1 MPGMLIYNLTETGSG
16 MWDSLPRGHFAN
28 VVVIAVTCA
37 ITCAVI
43 CIALAG
49 GLIFVVLFTF
59 AFFAGD
65 AHLFLETSKEMLLY
79 FTRPLMSMGDG
90 IMTIMFSMGDSILT
104 IIRDFGTGCL
114 EFVSN
119 GAIRNITSS
128 LLEPLADVALP
139 FFQSMTLS
147 GTVTVS
153 VLGILVGGLFH
164 DYNVTVGLCSDIVS
178 PCRDACVAVWA
189 VIFNPRNLLSYGM
202 FFVLVTTIPKFP
214 EALQSAV
221 LKEGQRL

>member
-1 MPGMLIYNLTETGSG
+1 
-16 MWDSLPRGHFAN
+16 
-28 VVVIAVTCA
+28 
-37 ITCAVI
+37 
-43 CIALAG
+43 
-49 GLIFVVLFTF
+49 
-59 AFFAGD
+59 
-65 AHLFLETSKEMLLY
+65 
-79 FTRPLMSMGDG
+79 MSMGDS
-90 IMTIMFSMGDSILT
+90 ILTIIRDFGTGCLEFTRLLFSMGDSILTIIRYFGTGCLELITRLLFSMGDSILT

-119 GAIRNITSS
+119 GVIRNVMTS

-164 DYNVTVGLCSDIVS
+164 DYNVTVGVCSDIVS

-189 VIFNPRNLLSYGM
+189 VISNPRNLLSYGM

-214 EALQSAV
+214 EALQSAM
-221 LKEGQRL
+221 LKGQKL